1 MERIEKLRKCG
12 MIIFCRLV
20 KGAGLVLLGL
30 VLVIAIGE
38 GPPNPFK
45 LSLREL
51 ALMVSLLVILGGTVC
66 AMWRQGVGGVVMT
79 GGWIVFSIVNGRLPK
94 GWFFNMFLL
103 VGILNIVCWWLGT
116 PRKVVD

>member
-12 MIIFCRLV
+12 MTIFYWLV

-51 ALMVSLLVILGGTVC
+51 ALMVSLLVSYLFGSSPNNIC
-66 AMWRQGVGGVVMT
+66 KCNIYIW
-79 GGWIVFSIVNGRLPK
+79 N
-94 GWFFNMFLL
+94 FNFPL
-103 VGILNIVCWWLGT
+103 VAT
-116 PRKVVD
+116 